1 MAAAPR
7 FFVSAPRVILYDG
20 VCNLCNSGI
29 RFVARRDISA
39 SINFCAVQSSQAQP
53 YLDVCRLTR
62 EEVLQQFVFIQGDR
76 FSRASTAAL
85 DVAGH
90 LKFPWPL
97 ARIFLAVPL
106 PARDAMY
113 NFVAHNRYQLFG
125 KTIKCQVPD
134 RTLLERCL
142 DANELVAAQYL
153 PDEADRKTHG
163 S

>member
-29 RFVARRDISA
+29 RFVARRDVSA

-106 PARDAMY
+106 PVRDAVY
-113 NFVAHNRYQLFG
+113 DYVAFNRCQTGVCWSDALMQMNWWQHN
-125 KTIKCQVPD
+125 P
-134 RTLLERCL
+134 ERMPL
-142 DANELVAAQYL
+142 TERLMDPELAQWL
-153 PDEADRKTHG
+153 H
-163 S
+163 